1 VGYGLGMSTT
11 MTMNQVIHHAVR
23 RDLERLE
30 SALAAAGDGDAA
42 RAGQLERAYANL
54 QRELTHHHEGEDEFV
69 FPFLATHGAAPE
81 LLKAMD
87 DEHHAMAAALAET
100 RAAMDAYPSSGSAS
114 DAEIARASVA
124 RTRAV
129 VDRHLSHEEN
139 DLEPLLEPYLQTK
152 QWKRTVEKRLRPS
165 SLAATGS
172 FLAWIQDGMTAE
184 DRAYVRSRIPPPV
197 SAVPGRAAGR
207 GYHRDIAPTWQR

>member
-1 VGYGLGMSTT
+1 MSTT

-30 SALAAAGDGDAA
+30 SALGSAPDGDVA
-42 RAGQLERAYANL
+42 RARQLGRAYANL
-54 QRELTHHHEGEDEFV
+54 QLELTNHHEGEDEFV
-69 FPFLATHGAAPE
+69 FPFLANLNAAPD

-100 RAAMDAYPSSGSAS
+100 RAAMAAYASSGSAG

-129 VDRHLSHEEN
+129 VDQHLSHEEN
-139 DLEPLLEPYLQTK
+139 DLEPLLGPHLPTK
-152 QWKRTVEKRLRPS
+152 QWKQTVEKKLRPT
-165 SLAATGS
+165 SLGATGR
-172 FLAWIQDGMTAE
+172 FLAWVQDGMSDE
-184 DRAYVRSRIPPPV
+184 DRAYLRSRIPPPV
-197 SAVPGRAAGR
+197 LAVVGRVAGRA
-207 GYHRDIAPTWQR
+207 YHREIAPAWQR